1 MSTERFIAKR
11 IISGGS
17 DNQLSRPIVRI
28 SVLGI
33 ALGLAVMILALAV
46 VTGFKDQIRGKLIGF
61 NSHITVSI
69 YDNNVSA
76 EPKPISRSQ
85 KFLPLLRSDPDFTN
99 VQVFATKNG
108 IVKTKTENE
117 GIVLKGIDTDYDWSF
132 INKNLV
138 EGKPFVPSDT
148 VSKSIVISKYLKD
161 KLNLKLNDKMIIYF
175 IVDRFDS
182 AGVVTRTE
190 FSAKEFYISGIYE
203 TGLEEVDKSL
213 VLSDIRR
220 IQKMNG
226 WTPDQVAGFEIG
238 IKDYKKIDELGAKVD
253 DLIGQELIAQ
263 TIKQTN
269 PAVFSWLD
277 MMDSEVLVIITL
289 LLVVSGFNMMSALLI
304 LILERTNMIGMLK
317 AMGATNGSIQKIFL
331 YNAMYLVGKGMLWGN
346 LAGLAIAFIQQHFGI
361 FKLDPE
367 TYYLTEVP
375 IHVTLPAV
383 LLLNAGT
390 LICCILLLLI
400 PSFITSRITPVKAIR
415 FS

>member
-1 MSTERFIAKR
+1 M
-11 IISGGS
+11 
-17 DNQLSRPIVRI
+17 
-28 SVLGI
+28 LGI
-33 ALGLAVMILALAV
+33 ALGLAVMLLSVAV
-46 VTGFKDQIRGKLIGF
+46 VTGFQGEIKGKLIGF

-76 EPKPISRSQ
+76 EPKPISRTQ
-85 KFLPLLRSDPDFTN
+85 PFLSGLKANPDFTH
-99 VQVFATKNG
+99 VQVYATKNG

-117 GIVLKGIDTDYDWSF
+117 GIVLKGIDTDYDWGF
-132 INKNLV
+132 INKNMV
-138 EGKPFVPSDT
+138 EGKAFVPSDT
-148 VSKSIVISKYLKD
+148 VSKSIVISKYLSD

-182 AGVVTRTE
+182 MGVVTRTE
-190 FSAKEFYISGIYE
+190 SSAKDFYISGIYQ
-203 TGLEEVDKSL
+203 TGMEEIDRTL

-226 WTPDQVAGFEIG
+226 WSQDQIAGFEIG
-238 IKDYKKIDELGAKVD
+238 ISDYKKIDDLGYQVD
-253 DLIGQELIAQ
+253 DMIGQGLVAQ

-277 MMDSEVLVIITL
+277 MMDMQVIIIITL
-289 LLVVSGFNMMSALLI
+289 MVVVSGINMMSALLI

-317 AMGATNGSIQKIFL
+317 SMGATNGSIQKIFL
-331 YNAMYLVGKGMLWGN
+331 YNATYLVGKGMLWGN
-346 LAGLAIAFIQQHFGI
+346 IAGLAVALLQQQFGI

-367 TYYLTEVP
+367 TYYLTQVP
-375 IHVTLPAV
+375 IHISWLHV

-390 LICCILLLLI
+390 LVCCVLMLII
-400 PSFITSRITPVKAIR
+400 PSFIISRITPVKAIR